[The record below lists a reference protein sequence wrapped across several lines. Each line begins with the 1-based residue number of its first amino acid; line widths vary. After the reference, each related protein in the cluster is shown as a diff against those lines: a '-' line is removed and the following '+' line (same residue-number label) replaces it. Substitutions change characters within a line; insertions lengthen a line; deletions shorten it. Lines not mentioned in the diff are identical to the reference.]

1 MRNIVLIGFMGTGKT
16 STGKI
21 LASKLGCAFVD
32 MDLVIEEKNGM
43 SISDMF
49 AKHGEAYFR
58 QKEKEL
64 VAELAGKKNQVISTG
79 GGTVKD
85 PENIAKFSETG
96 CVVALSASVDA
107 ILERTGRRG
116 TRPVLDGADQGDRR
130 KAIEELLESR
140 KGMYSK
146 AGFTVDTSELAPM
159 QVADKIIS
167 HLKKEGALRA

>member
-1 MRNIVLIGFMGTGKT
+1 MKNIVLIGFMGTGKT

-21 LASKLGCAFVD
+21 LSSKLGCAFVD
-32 MDLVIEEKNGM
+32 MDQVIEEKNGI

-49 AKHGEAYFR
+49 KKHGEAYFR

-64 VAELAGKKNQVISTG
+64 VAELASKKNQVISTG

-85 PENIAKFSETG
+85 PENVAKFRETG
-96 CVVALSASVDA
+96 CVVALNASVDA

-116 TRPVLDGADQGDRR
+116 TRPVLDSADQGDRR

-140 KGMYSK
+140 KGMYSQ
-146 AGFTVDTSELAPM
+146 ADTTVDTSELTPL
-159 QVADKIIS
+159 QVADKIIN
-167 HLKKEGALRA
+167 HLKKEGSLRA